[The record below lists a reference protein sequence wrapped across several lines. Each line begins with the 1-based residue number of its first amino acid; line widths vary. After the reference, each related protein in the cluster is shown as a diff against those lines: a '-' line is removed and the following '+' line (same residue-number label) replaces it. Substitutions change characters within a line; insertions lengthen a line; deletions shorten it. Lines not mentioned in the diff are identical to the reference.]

1 MNITII
7 CVGKNKENF
16 YREALAEYVK
26 RLSKYCKLNI
36 IEVADEQTPDGASDA
51 VNRGILATE
60 GERILGKIPEGAY
73 VIATA
78 IEGKTYSSEE
88 FAELID
94 DMAVR
99 GVSHL
104 CFIIGGSLGLSDEVK
119 KRADLLLSFSK
130 MTFPHGLM
138 RVILAEQI
146 YRAFRIIRNEPYHK

>member
-7 CVGKNKENF
+7 CVGKNKERF
-16 YREALAEYVK
+16 YREALEEYVK

-51 VNRGILATE
+51 VNQGILMTE
-60 GERILGKIPEGAY
+60 GNRILNKIPAGSY

-78 IEGKTYSSEE
+78 IEGRTYSSEE
-88 FAELID
+88 FAGFIDELAIK
-94 DMAVR
+94 

-104 CFIIGGSLGLSDEVK
+104 CFLIGGSLGLADEVK
-119 KRADLLLSFSK
+119 NRADLLLSFSK
-130 MTFPHGLM
+130 MTYPHGLM
-138 RVILAEQI
+138 RVILAEQV

>member
-26 RLSKYCKLNI
+26 RLSKYCTLNI

-88 FAELID
+88 FAVLID